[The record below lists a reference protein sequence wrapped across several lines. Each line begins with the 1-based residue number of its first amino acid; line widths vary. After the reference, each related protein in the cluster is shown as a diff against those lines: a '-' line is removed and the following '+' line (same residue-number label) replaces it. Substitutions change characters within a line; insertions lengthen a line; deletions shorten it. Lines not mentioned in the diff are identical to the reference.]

1 MSILDFAMQMEQ
13 DGEKLYRGL
22 ADTIENTG
30 LKKIFTMLADEEAE
44 HFKVFKHL
52 KENTPLGLPE
62 NKILEQSK
70 NIFSAMKEGA
80 PFTINATTEQKEAYS
95 LALEMEKKSIDFYEE
110 KAAVSQNKEEKKLLR
125 AIAREERRHYRL
137 IEGVIDFISR
147 PEQWLEDAEYVQLTE
162 Y

>member
-1 MSILDFAMQMEQ
+1 MSILEFAMQMEQ

-22 ADTIENTG
+22 ADTLEDTG

-62 NKILEQSK
+62 NTILEQSK
-70 NIFSAMKEGA
+70 NIFAAMKESSSFA
-80 PFTINATTEQKEAYS
+80 IDTTTEQKAAYS

-110 KAAVSQNKEEKKLLR
+110 KAKDSQNVEEEKLLK

-137 IEGVIDFISR
+137 IEGIIDFISR
-147 PEQWLEDAEYVQLTE
+147 PEQWLEDAEYIQLTE